1 MSNHFP
7 RSAFTLIELLV
18 VIAIIAIL
26 AGLLL
31 PALAVAKGKARVIT
45 CKNNQKQLHLTSVL
59 YQDDYDSRLVQN
71 GVESGTTPAT
81 MLWVWGGHHGD
92 PDRFT
97 NDPVLIDPKRTLF
110 APYSKSK
117 PTYKCPEDKS
127 VYGSGKLKA
136 PKIRSYSMNCYV
148 GPIAGAQDFTPS
160 SPYISFKRSADVAR
174 PADIFLFMD
183 VNPDTICMPHF
194 RVLMDSESWFHA
206 PSALHKGAGVVA
218 FIDGHIES
226 HKWVTS
232 KIKIP
237 TGGFPHNIAA
247 PKSPDLLWVKQ
258 HTTYPKQPRP
268 GLTGF

>member
-1 MSNHFP
+1 MRKHP
-7 RSAFTLIELLV
+7 HSAFTLIELLV

-31 PALAVAKGKARVIT
+31 PALAAAKSKARVVI
-45 CKNNQKQLHLTSVL
+45 CKNNQKQLHLTWQL
-59 YQDDYDSRLVQN
+59 YHDDFDSRLVQN

-81 MLWVWGGHHGD
+81 MMWVYGGHHGD

-97 NDPVLIDPKRTLF
+97 NAAALIDPKRTLF
-110 APYSKSK
+110 APYMKSN

-127 VYGSGKLKA
+127 VFGNGRFKL
-136 PKIRSYSMNCYV
+136 PKIRSFSMNSYV
-148 GPIAGAQDFTPS
+148 GVVAGTQDFTPS
-160 SPYISFKRSADVAR
+160 PTYLSFKRSADLVR
-174 PADIFLFMD
+174 PSDIFLFMD

-194 RVLMDSESWFHA
+194 RVLMNSESWFHA
-206 PSALHKGAGVVA
+206 PSALHKGAGVVS
-218 FIDGHIES
+218 FTDGHIES
-226 HKWVTS
+226 HKWVTP

-247 PKSPDLLWVKQ
+247 PKSADLAWVKA
-258 HTTYPKQPRP
+258 HTTYPREPRV